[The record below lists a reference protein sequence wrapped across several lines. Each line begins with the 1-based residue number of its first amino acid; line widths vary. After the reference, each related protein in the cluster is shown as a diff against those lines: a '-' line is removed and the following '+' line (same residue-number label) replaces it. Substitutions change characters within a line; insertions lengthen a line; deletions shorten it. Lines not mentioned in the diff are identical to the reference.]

1 MLDKKIQEMQQEIIE
16 KVREC
21 IKVKSVI
28 GETKEGM
35 PFGNGP
41 YEALQYALKLSNTL
55 GFKTVNL
62 DNMIGYAEY
71 GTGEE
76 MIAVLGHLDV
86 VPEGLGWKYPP
97 YGGEIHDEKIYGRG
111 IIDDKG
117 PTIGALY
124 AMKAIKDLDLPISK
138 RIRVIFGTN
147 EESGSQCAKHY
158 ASKEEMPVAGFTPDA
173 CYPIIN
179 GEKGIV
185 NITCRKSITNNDELK
200 LLKISG
206 GTAPNAVPAYA
217 EAVLKVSNI
226 NKIKIKK
233 IIKDHERLELIDG
246 KQLVIKAKGISAHGS
261 TPELGINAIS
271 LLVEFLAKLDFHEDI
286 KKLFTFLNNHIG
298 YETEGNKLG
307 ISLKDEVSGKLTVN
321 FGTIEGDEHYISFK
335 LNIRYPVTKD
345 YEDFKY
351 KLMDTLKMAGIDV
364 EEAVHKKSLY
374 IEPST
379 DFIKKLQKVYK
390 DKTGKEPFLISYG
403 GGTYAKSINNI
414 VAFGPIF
421 EGEPDLDHQPNEC
434 MSIDSL
440 IKNVQIIAAAMVE
453 LAE

>member
-1 MLDKKIQEMQQEIIE
+1 MLDEKIQGMQQEIIE
-16 KVREC
+16 KISEC
-21 IKVKSVI
+21 IKIKSVM
-28 GETKEGM
+28 GEPKDNM
-35 PFGNGP
+35 PFGIGP
-41 YEALQYALKLSNTL
+41 YAALKYALDLSKTL
-55 GFKTVNL
+55 GFRTVNL

-71 GTGEE
+71 GTGDE

-86 VPEGLGWKYPP
+86 VPEGSGWLYPP
-97 YGGEIHDEKIYGRG
+97 YGGEIHDGKIFGRG

-124 AMKAIKDLDLPISK
+124 ALKAIKDLDLPLSK

-158 ASKEEMPVAGFTPDA
+158 AVKEEMPVAGFTPDA

-185 NITCRKSITNNDELK
+185 NITCCKAISNKEGLK
-200 LLKISG
+200 LLKITG
-206 GTAPNAVPAYA
+206 GTAPNSVPAYV
-217 EAVLKVSNI
+217 EAVLEVSDI
-226 NKIKIKK
+226 NKEKIKN
-233 IIKDHERLELIDG
+233 IIKDHGKLELIEG
-246 KQLVIKAKGISAHGS
+246 KQLVIKAKGVTAHGS

-271 LLVEFLAKLDFHEDI
+271 LLVEFLAKLDFEEGL
-286 KKLFTFLNNHIG
+286 KKFFNFLYNHIG
-298 YETEGNKLG
+298 YETDGKSLG
-307 ISLKDEVSGKLTVN
+307 IFLQDDVSGKLTVN
-321 FGTIEGDEHYISFK
+321 LGTIDGDENNIRFK
-335 LNIRYPVTKD
+335 LNIRYPVTKN
-345 YEDFKY
+345 YEDFNY

-364 EEAVHKKSLY
+364 EEIVHKKSLY

-379 DFIKKLQKVYK
+379 KFIKKLQKVYK
-390 DKTGKEPFLISYG
+390 DKTGKEPCLISYG
-403 GGTYAKSINNI
+403 GGTYAKSLKNI

-453 LAE
+453 LAK